1 MKKIDINIQGMK
13 TPKVL
18 FDVYCKL
25 NDINLI
31 KLNLSICQNNKVE
44 ISIPIKITENLDKL
58 NSSSGYYNDI
68 CYVTTS
74 ESGTDI
80 SLEDRKKD
88 FIEGNKTIC
97 QEDCFFSDYD
107 TENQNAKCL
116 CEVQEYKSFHSST
129 KIDKDKLYK
138 NFININNIANIKIM
152 KCYKVLFNKK
162 RNYKKYSFL
171 YC

>member
-1 MKKIDINIQGMK
+1 MKKIDINIPGMK
-13 TPKVL
+13 IPKVI

-25 NDINLI
+25 NDSNLI
-31 KLNLSICQNNKVE
+31 KLNLSICDNSRVE

-68 CYVTTS
+68 CYAATS

-97 QEDCFFSDYD
+97 QEDCFF
-107 TENQNAKCL
+107 
-116 CEVQEYKSFHSST
+116 F
-129 KIDKDKLYK
+129 
-138 NFININNIANIKIM
+138 
-152 KCYKVLFNKK
+152 
-162 RNYKKYSFL
+162 
-171 YC
+171 